1 MTPILVAT
9 DLSARSDR
17 AVQRAFRLAQGL
29 GCGLTVVSIVDSSL
43 PVDMAETLR
52 EDVERRLAR
61 MTKDVARIT
70 PCKYSC
76 MAVLGDI
83 SLDLPDIAE
92 DQNASLIVLGQHRPR
107 GLADLIRQT
116 TMERLVRGSRRPVL
130 IVRDPVLHDYGQV
143 LAPVDFGP
151 SSAEAVRV
159 AARIAPLADIHMV
172 HALHIPFGGLTGA
185 AALGIEVKR
194 LTTEAEA
201 ERRAWLAD
209 ALLPKAAGLPEIVQ
223 GSLHQVFTAQMAQRQ
238 PDLVA
243 VGAHARTGTAP
254 FILGSFAN
262 DLMRELPCDLLVA
275 RPARE

>member
-17 AVQRAFRLAQGL
+17 AVQRAFLLARGME
-29 GCGLTVVSIVDSSL
+29 CSLTVVSIIDSAL
-43 PVDMAETLR
+43 PVDMAEALR
-52 EDVERRLAR
+52 ADVERRLVR
-61 MTKDVARIT
+61 MTENIARIT
-70 PCKYSC
+70 PCRYSC

-83 SLDLPDIAE
+83 TMDLPDIAE
-92 DQNASLIVLGQHRPR
+92 DQNAALIVLGQHRPR

-130 IVRDPVLHDYGQV
+130 IVRDPVLQDYGRV

-151 SSAEAVRV
+151 SSAEAVRM
-159 AARIAPLADIHMV
+159 AARIAPLADIHMF
-172 HALHIPFGGLTGA
+172 HALHIPFSGLTGA
-185 AALGIEVKR
+185 AALGVEVTR
-194 LTTEAEA
+194 LTAEAEA
-201 ERRAWLAD
+201 DRRAWLAHGSPPR
-209 ALLPKAAGLPEIVQ
+209 ASMPEIVH
-223 GSLHQVFTAQMAQRQ
+223 GSLHQVFAAQMVQRQ

-262 DLMRELPCDLLVA
+262 ELMRAPPCDLLVA